1 MAHLMESAEAAATE
15 LVRFALF
22 DRKLAKEAFAFIAD
36 FEWPAIGWQYQAV
49 RERATT
55 GRLYSANL
63 KDHPVIRDLQTAPAP
78 TGDDLITQTRLLA
91 HQVIAAKTMMRLGLL
106 LRYSVRFH
114 EDTDQGRHYPFHSS
128 IVDHLSFLIE
138 RHGEPGELAYEV
150 GRGGLTLSHDRADET

>member
-22 DRKLAKEAFAFIAD
+22 DRKLAKEAFAFIED

-78 TGDDLITQTRLLA
+78 AGDDLITQTRLLA

-106 LRYSVRFH
+106 RSRGARSRWLRDRDRS
-114 EDTDQGRHYPFHSS
+114 
-128 IVDHLSFLIE
+128 
-138 RHGEPGELAYEV
+138 A
-150 GRGGLTLSHDRADET
+150 RGLHARRADRRGHDISGHAGRLEADRLDLLATTRENPRGSPS

>member
-22 DRKLAKEAFAFIAD
+22 DRKLAKEAFAFIED

-49 RERATT
+49 RERAPT
-55 GRLYSANL
+55 GRLYSKNL
-63 KDHPVIRDLQTAPAP
+63 KDHPVIRDLRTAPAP

-106 LRYSVRFH
+106 LRYSM
-114 EDTDQGRHYPFHSS
+114 

-138 RHGEPGELAYEV
+138 RHGEPGQLAYERFRRV
-150 GRGGLTLSHDRADET
+150 GSGEV